1 MMYFYFMLKDRI
13 ENKKPYWNASS
24 IKSLRKTLK
33 MSQSDFSK
41 KLGIRQQTV
50 SEWETGAYLPR
61 GGSLTLLNM
70 IAENIEA
77 SLFQNNENI
86 SSSDN
91 EKSIANKDF
100 KVKETKTIKKISQIY
115 YSNVSSS
122 NNSQMLPI

>member
-1 MMYFYFMLKDRI
+1 MLKDRI
-13 ENKKPYWNASS
+13 ENKKSYWNASS

-86 SSSDN
+86 ISSDN
-91 EKSIANKDF
+91 EKSTTNKDF

>member
-1 MMYFYFMLKDRI
+1 MYFYFMLKDRI

-77 SLFQNNENI
+77 SLLQNNENI

-91 EKSIANKDF
+91 EKSITNKNF

>member
-1 MMYFYFMLKDRI
+1 MYFNSMLKNRI
-13 ENKKPYWNASS
+13 ENRKPYWNANS

-77 SLFQNNENI
+77 NLFENNEII
-86 SSSDN
+86 SDKSKENSLSSKN
-91 EKSIANKDF
+91 F

-122 NNSQMLPI
+122 NNNQMLPI

>member
-1 MMYFYFMLKDRI
+1 
-13 ENKKPYWNASS
+13 
-24 IKSLRKTLK
+24 
-33 MSQSDFSK
+33 
-41 KLGIRQQTV
+41 
-50 SEWETGAYLPR
+50 
-61 GGSLTLLNM
+61 M

-91 EKSIANKDF
+91 EKSITNKNF

>member
-1 MMYFYFMLKDRI
+1 MLKDRI

-77 SLFQNNENI
+77 SLFQGNENI
-86 SSSDN
+86 SGKVV
-91 EKSIANKDF
+91 EKSMSSKNF
-100 KVKETKTIKKISQIY
+100 KVKEAKTIKKISQIY

>member
-1 MMYFYFMLKDRI
+1 MLKDRI
-13 ENKKPYWNASS
+13 ENKKPYWNANS

-77 SLFQNNENI
+77 SLFDSNEKNSGAVNENSI
-86 SSSDN
+86 SSKN
-91 EKSIANKDF
+91 L

>member
-1 MMYFYFMLKDRI
+1 MLRDRI

>member
-1 MMYFYFMLKDRI
+1 MLKDRI

-61 GGSLTLLNM
+61 GGSLTLLSM

-77 SLFQNNENI
+77 SLFQGNE
-86 SSSDN
+86 SKSGKVV
-91 EKSIANKDF
+91 EKSISSKNF

-115 YSNVSSS
+115 YSNVSSL

>member
-1 MMYFYFMLKDRI
+1 
-13 ENKKPYWNASS
+13 
-24 IKSLRKTLK
+24 

-77 SLFQNNENI
+77 SLFQKNENI

-91 EKSIANKDF
+91 EKSITNKNF

>member
-1 MMYFYFMLKDRI
+1 MLKNRI
-13 ENKKPYWNASS
+13 ENRKPYWNANS

-77 SLFQNNENI
+77 SLYQNNENI
-86 SSSDN
+86 SGTVH
-91 EKSIANKDF
+91 EKNISNKNF

>member
-1 MMYFYFMLKDRI
+1 MLKDSI
-13 ENKKPYWNASS
+13 KNQKNFWDANS

-70 IAENIEA
+70 IAENISNVFEKENSSVRLEKANHTSSTDLHNKEA
-77 SLFQNNENI
+77 
-86 SSSDN
+86 
-91 EKSIANKDF
+91 KP
-100 KVKETKTIKKISQIY
+100 TKKLSHIY
-115 YSNVSSS
+115 YANVSSS
-122 NNSQMLPI
+122 NTGQMLPI

>member
-1 MMYFYFMLKDRI
+1 MLKERI
-13 ENKKPYWNASS
+13 DNKKPYWNASS

-77 SLFQNNENI
+77 NLFENNEII
-86 SSSDN
+86 SDKSKENSLSSKN
-91 EKSIANKDF
+91 F
-100 KVKETKTIKKISQIY
+100 KGKETKTIKKISQIY

>member
-1 MMYFYFMLKDRI
+1 MLKDRI

-77 SLFQNNENI
+77 SLFQKNENI

>member
-1 MMYFYFMLKDRI
+1 MLKDRI

-77 SLFQNNENI
+77 SLFDSNEKNSGAVNENSI
-86 SSSDN
+86 SSKN
-91 EKSIANKDF
+91 F

>member
-1 MMYFYFMLKDRI
+1 MLKDRI

-77 SLFQNNENI
+77 SLFQKNENI

-91 EKSIANKDF
+91 EKSITNKDF

>member
-1 MMYFYFMLKDRI
+1 MYFIFMLKDRI

-24 IKSLRKTLK
+24 IKNLRKTLK

-77 SLFQNNENI
+77 SLFQDNENL
-86 SSSDN
+86 SGKVV
-91 EKSIANKDF
+91 EKSIPSKNF
-100 KVKETKTIKKISQIY
+100 KVKEAKTIKKISQIY

>member
-1 MMYFYFMLKDRI
+1 MYFISMLKNRI
-13 ENKKPYWNASS
+13 ENRKPYWNANS

-77 SLFQNNENI
+77 NLFENNEII
-86 SSSDN
+86 SDKSKENSLSSKN
-91 EKSIANKDF
+91 F

-122 NNSQMLPI
+122 NNNQMLPI

>member
-1 MMYFYFMLKDRI
+1 MLKDRI

-50 SEWETGAYLPR
+50 SEWETCAYIPR

-77 SLFQNNENI
+77 SLFQDNENI
-86 SSSDN
+86 SRKVV
-91 EKSIANKDF
+91 EKSISSKNF
-100 KVKETKTIKKISQIY
+100 KVKEAKTIKKISQIY

>member
-1 MMYFYFMLKDRI
+1 MLKDRI
-13 ENKKPYWNASS
+13 ENKKPYWNANS

-77 SLFQNNENI
+77 SLLQNNENI

-91 EKSIANKDF
+91 EKSITNKNF

>member
-1 MMYFYFMLKDRI
+1 MLKDRI
-13 ENKKPYWNASS
+13 VNKKSYWNASS

-77 SLFQNNENI
+77 SLFQDNENI
-86 SSSDN
+86 SGKVV
-91 EKSIANKDF
+91 EKSISSKNF
-100 KVKETKTIKKISQIY
+100 KVKEAKNIKKISQIY

>member
-1 MMYFYFMLKDRI
+1 MLKDRI

-50 SEWETGAYLPR
+50 SEWETGSYLPR

-77 SLFQNNENI
+77 SLFQKNENI

-91 EKSIANKDF
+91 EKSITNKNF

>member
-1 MMYFYFMLKDRI
+1 MLKNRI
-13 ENKKPYWNASS
+13 ENRKPYWNANS

-77 SLFQNNENI
+77 NLFENNEII
-86 SSSDN
+86 SDKSKENSLSSN
-91 EKSIANKDF
+91 NF
-100 KVKETKTIKKISQIY
+100 KVKETKAIKKISHIY

>member
-1 MMYFYFMLKDRI
+1 MYFSSMLKNRI
-13 ENKKPYWNASS
+13 ENRKPYWNANS

-77 SLFQNNENI
+77 NLFDKNEIISDKSKESSL
-86 SSSDN
+86 SSKN
-91 EKSIANKDF
+91 F
-100 KVKETKTIKKISQIY
+100 KVKETKAIKKIGQVY

>member
-1 MMYFYFMLKDRI
+1 MLKDRI

-77 SLFQNNENI
+77 SLFQGNENI
-86 SSSDN
+86 SGKVV
-91 EKSIANKDF
+91 EKSIQSKNF
-100 KVKETKTIKKISQIY
+100 KVKEAKTIKKISQIY

>member
-1 MMYFYFMLKDRI
+1 MLKDRI

-70 IAENIEA
+70 IAENIET
-77 SLFQNNENI
+77 SLFDSNENNSVAVNENSI
-86 SSSDN
+86 SSKN
-91 EKSIANKDF
+91 F

>member
-1 MMYFYFMLKDRI
+1 MLKNRI
-13 ENKKPYWNASS
+13 ENRKPYWNANS

-86 SSSDN
+86 ISSDN
-91 EKSIANKDF
+91 EKSTTNKDF

>member
-1 MMYFYFMLKDRI
+1 MYFIIMLKDRI
-13 ENKKPYWNASS
+13 VNKKSYWNASS

-77 SLFQNNENI
+77 SLFQDNENL
-86 SSSDN
+86 SGKVV
-91 EKSIANKDF
+91 EKSIPSKNF
-100 KVKETKTIKKISQIY
+100 KVKEAKTIKKISQIY

>member
-1 MMYFYFMLKDRI
+1 MLKDRI

-77 SLFQNNENI
+77 SLFQGNENI
-86 SSSDN
+86 SGKVV
-91 EKSIANKDF
+91 EKSIPSKNF
-100 KVKETKTIKKISQIY
+100 KVKEAKTIKKISQIY

>member
-1 MMYFYFMLKDRI
+1 MLKDRI

-91 EKSIANKDF
+91 EKSITNKNF

>member
-1 MMYFYFMLKDRI
+1 MLKNRI
-13 ENKKPYWNASS
+13 ENRKPYWNANS

-77 SLFQNNENI
+77 SLYQNNENI
-86 SSSDN
+86 SGTVH
-91 EKSIANKDF
+91 EKNISNKNF

-122 NNSQMLPI
+122 NNSQMLPFCSDLL

>member
-1 MMYFYFMLKDRI
+1 MLKDRI

-77 SLFQNNENI
+77 SLFDSNENNSVAVNENSI
-86 SSSDN
+86 SSKN
-91 EKSIANKDF
+91 F

>member
-1 MMYFYFMLKDRI
+1 MLKDRI
-13 ENKKPYWNASS
+13 ENKKPYWNANSK
-24 IKSLRKTLK
+24 KSLRKTLK

>member
-1 MMYFYFMLKDRI
+1 MYFNSMLKNRI
-13 ENKKPYWNASS
+13 ENRKPYWNANS

-77 SLFQNNENI
+77 NLFENNEIISDKSKEKRI
-86 SSSDN
+86 SSKN
-91 EKSIANKDF
+91 F
-100 KVKETKTIKKISQIY
+100 KVKETKTVKKISQIY

-122 NNSQMLPI
+122 NNNQMLPI

>member
-1 MMYFYFMLKDRI
+1 MLKDRI

-70 IAENIEA
+70 IAENIES